1 MPETVDKSS
10 LSTFFT
16 AYSPQLRLFDFF
28 SHRRVFACPALRFA
42 FALLP
47 RTSCPQLFFVSFLFL
62 FCCISFPPAA
72 FFCLHCY
79 GGHISRLCAAFS
91 LPSISPASFS
101 FAASSSGF
109 CFLLHFPAAMLA
121 LSLRPAILF
130 IYLNYHRHMNTHSL
144 ARRFLP

>member
-62 FCCISFPPAA
+62 FCYISFPPAA
-72 FFCLHCY
+72 SFCLHCY
-79 GGHISRLCAAFS
+79 GGHISRLCSAFS
-91 LPSISPASFS
+91 LPSVSSASF
-101 FAASSSGF
+101 
-109 CFLLHFPAAMLA
+109 FLRRFFLRLFVLHFPAAMLA

-130 IYLNYHRHMNTHSL
+130 IYLNYHSYMNTHSL